1 MVEFSASVA
10 RVNDTAVVTVSGE
23 VDMYTAPQLRD
34 VFDEAV
40 DDLHHDVTADLER
53 VSFIDSSGLNVLAG
67 LSVQL
72 RSVGGDLTLR
82 NVPTSIRRTLEIAGL
97 SHLVGIG

>member
-1 MVEFSASVA
+1 
-10 RVNDTAVVTVSGE
+10 VVTVSGE
-23 VDMYTAPQLRD
+23 VDMHTAPQLRD
-34 VFDEAV
+34 AFDEAV
-40 DDLHHDVTADLER
+40 DDLHQAVTADLER

-72 RSVGGDLTLR
+72 RSAGGGLTLR
-82 NVPTSIRRTLEIAGL
+82 NVPSSILRTLEIAGL